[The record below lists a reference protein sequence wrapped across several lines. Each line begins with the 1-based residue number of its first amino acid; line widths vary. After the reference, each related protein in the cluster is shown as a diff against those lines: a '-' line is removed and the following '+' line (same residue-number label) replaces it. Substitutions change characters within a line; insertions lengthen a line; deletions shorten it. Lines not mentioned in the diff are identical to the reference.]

1 VRDRGQSPN
10 IGESSDR
17 RQSVA
22 SRVAAMVRAIGD
34 VVNREGCM
42 LRRPVMSRPMLTGF
56 GGTVAAA
63 DFDP

>member
-1 VRDRGQSPN
+1 
-10 IGESSDR
+10 
-17 RQSVA
+17 
-22 SRVAAMVRAIGD
+22 MVRAIGD